1 MLVVFASAYQINCGP
16 VAPAEQKRSG
26 TLWVFAPGAHQAT
39 NECDPLLSMHETK
52 EKEARFVVE
61 LKHISK
67 VFQTNDG
74 DFQALKDVNLQIPDG
89 EIYGIIGMSGAGKST
104 LVRCINYL
112 EVPTEGSV
120 VIDGKELGS
129 LTEKGL
135 REERKSIGMI
145 FQHFNLLQQ
154 KNVIDN
160 VSFPLR
166 INGVNKKDAHKRAA
180 ELLEIVGLA
189 DKANSYPVQ
198 LSGGQQQRVAIA
210 RALAG
215 NPKILLCDEATSAL
229 DPQTTKSILELLKN
243 INEKYGITIVIITHQ
258 MAVVREICSHVAVIS
273 KGHIVENGEVS
284 EVFSRPKTK
293 EARELIMLE
302 SGENTW
308 YNESSEDDNCV
319 RIVFT
324 ENSAYEPVIS
334 NMIKKFNCDVSIYQ
348 ADTKKINGK
357 TTGEMI
363 IGLPKDEELSR
374 QLKSYLT
381 EKGIIVEEAR

>member
-1 MLVVFASAYQINCGP
+1 MSENIIQ
-16 VAPAEQKRSG
+16 
-26 TLWVFAPGAHQAT
+26 
-39 NECDPLLSMHETK
+39 
-52 EKEARFVVE
+52 
-61 LKHISK
+61 LKNISK
-67 VFQTNDG
+67 TFVTDKGEFK
-74 DFQALKDVNLQIPDG
+74 ALEDINLDISRG
-89 EIYGIIGMSGAGKST
+89 SIYGIIGMSGAGKST

-112 EVPTEGSV
+112 EVPTEGAV

-363 IGLPKDEELSR
+363 IGLPKDEKLSR
-374 QLKSYLT
+374 QLKDYLT

>member
-1 MLVVFASAYQINCGP
+1 MSENIIQ
-16 VAPAEQKRSG
+16 
-26 TLWVFAPGAHQAT
+26 
-39 NECDPLLSMHETK
+39 
-52 EKEARFVVE
+52 
-61 LKHISK
+61 LKNISK
-67 VFQTNDG
+67 TFVTDKGEFK
-74 DFQALKDVNLQIPDG
+74 ALEDINLDISRG
-89 EIYGIIGMSGAGKST
+89 SIYGIIGMSGAGKST

-302 SGENTW
+302 SGDNTW

-363 IGLPKDEELSR
+363 IGLPKDKELSR

>member
-1 MLVVFASAYQINCGP
+1 MSENIIQ
-16 VAPAEQKRSG
+16 
-26 TLWVFAPGAHQAT
+26 
-39 NECDPLLSMHETK
+39 
-52 EKEARFVVE
+52 
-61 LKHISK
+61 LKNISK
-67 VFQTNDG
+67 TFVTDKGEFK
-74 DFQALKDVNLQIPDG
+74 ALEDINLDISRG
-89 EIYGIIGMSGAGKST
+89 SIYGIIGMSGAGKST

-302 SGENTW
+302 SGDNTW

-381 EKGIIVEEAR
+381 EKGIVVEEAR

>member
-1 MLVVFASAYQINCGP
+1 MSENIIQ
-16 VAPAEQKRSG
+16 
-26 TLWVFAPGAHQAT
+26 
-39 NECDPLLSMHETK
+39 
-52 EKEARFVVE
+52 
-61 LKHISK
+61 LKNISK
-67 VFQTNDG
+67 TFVTDKGEFK
-74 DFQALKDVNLQIPDG
+74 ALEDINLDISRG
-89 EIYGIIGMSGAGKST
+89 SIYGIIGMSGAGKST

-112 EVPTEGSV
+112 EVPTEGAV
-120 VIDGKELGS
+120 VIDGKELGT

-284 EVFSRPKTK
+284 DVFSRPKTK

-302 SGENTW
+302 SGDNTW

-374 QLKSYLT
+374 QLKDYLT

>member
-1 MLVVFASAYQINCGP
+1 MSENIIQ
-16 VAPAEQKRSG
+16 
-26 TLWVFAPGAHQAT
+26 
-39 NECDPLLSMHETK
+39 
-52 EKEARFVVE
+52 
-61 LKHISK
+61 LKNISK
-67 VFQTNDG
+67 TFVTDKGEFK
-74 DFQALKDVNLQIPDG
+74 ALEDINLDISRG
-89 EIYGIIGMSGAGKST
+89 SIYGIIGMSGAGKST

-284 EVFSRPKTK
+284 DVFSRPKTK

-302 SGENTW
+302 SGDNTW

-363 IGLPKDEELSR
+363 IGLPKDNELSR
-374 QLKSYLT
+374 QLKDYLT

>member
-1 MLVVFASAYQINCGP
+1 MSENIIQ
-16 VAPAEQKRSG
+16 
-26 TLWVFAPGAHQAT
+26 
-39 NECDPLLSMHETK
+39 
-52 EKEARFVVE
+52 
-61 LKHISK
+61 LKNISK
-67 VFQTNDG
+67 TFVTDKGEFK
-74 DFQALKDVNLQIPDG
+74 ALENVSLDISRG
-89 EIYGIIGMSGAGKST
+89 SIYGIIGMSGAGKST

-120 VIDGKELGS
+120 VIDGKELDS

-302 SGENTW
+302 SGDNTW

-363 IGLPKDEELSR
+363 IGLPKDNELSR
-374 QLKSYLT
+374 QLKDYLT

>member
-1 MLVVFASAYQINCGP
+1 MSENIIQ
-16 VAPAEQKRSG
+16 
-26 TLWVFAPGAHQAT
+26 
-39 NECDPLLSMHETK
+39 
-52 EKEARFVVE
+52 
-61 LKHISK
+61 LKNISK
-67 VFQTNDG
+67 TFVTDKGEFK
-74 DFQALKDVNLQIPDG
+74 ALEDINLDISRG
-89 EIYGIIGMSGAGKST
+89 SIYGIIGMNGAGKST

-112 EVPTEGSV
+112 EVPTKGAV

-324 ENSAYEPVIS
+324 EKSAYEPVIS

-363 IGLPKDEELSR
+363 IGLPKDKELSR

>member
-1 MLVVFASAYQINCGP
+1 MSENIIQ
-16 VAPAEQKRSG
+16 
-26 TLWVFAPGAHQAT
+26 
-39 NECDPLLSMHETK
+39 
-52 EKEARFVVE
+52 
-61 LKHISK
+61 LKNISK
-67 VFQTNDG
+67 TFVTDKGEFK
-74 DFQALKDVNLQIPDG
+74 ALEDINLDISRG
-89 EIYGIIGMSGAGKST
+89 SIYGIIGMSGAGKST

-112 EVPTEGSV
+112 EIPTEGSV

-284 EVFSRPKTK
+284 DVFSRSKTK

-302 SGENTW
+302 SGDNTW

>member
-1 MLVVFASAYQINCGP
+1 MSENIIQ
-16 VAPAEQKRSG
+16 
-26 TLWVFAPGAHQAT
+26 
-39 NECDPLLSMHETK
+39 
-52 EKEARFVVE
+52 
-61 LKHISK
+61 LKNISK
-67 VFQTNDG
+67 TFVTDKGEFK
-74 DFQALKDVNLQIPDG
+74 ALEDINLDISRG
-89 EIYGIIGMSGAGKST
+89 SIYGIIGMSGAGKST

-112 EVPTEGSV
+112 EVPTEGAV

-189 DKANSYPVQ
+189 DKANSYPDQ

-284 EVFSRPKTK
+284 DVFSRPKTK

-302 SGENTW
+302 SGDNTW

-363 IGLPKDEELSR
+363 IGLPKDKELSR
-374 QLKSYLT
+374 QLKDYLT

>member
-1 MLVVFASAYQINCGP
+1 MSENIIQ
-16 VAPAEQKRSG
+16 
-26 TLWVFAPGAHQAT
+26 
-39 NECDPLLSMHETK
+39 
-52 EKEARFVVE
+52 
-61 LKHISK
+61 LKNISK
-67 VFQTNDG
+67 TFVTDKGEFK
-74 DFQALKDVNLQIPDG
+74 ALEDINLDISRG
-89 EIYGIIGMSGAGKST
+89 SIYGIIGMSGAGKST

-112 EVPTEGSV
+112 EVPTEGAV

-284 EVFSRPKTK
+284 EVFSRPKTN

-363 IGLPKDEELSR
+363 IGLPKDNELSR
-374 QLKSYLT
+374 QLKDYLT

>member
-1 MLVVFASAYQINCGP
+1 MSENIIQ
-16 VAPAEQKRSG
+16 
-26 TLWVFAPGAHQAT
+26 
-39 NECDPLLSMHETK
+39 
-52 EKEARFVVE
+52 
-61 LKHISK
+61 LKNISK
-67 VFQTNDG
+67 TFVTDKGEFK
-74 DFQALKDVNLQIPDG
+74 ALEDINLDISRG
-89 EIYGIIGMSGAGKST
+89 SIYGIIGMSGAGKST

-135 REERKSIGMI
+135 REERKEIGMI

-374 QLKSYLT
+374 QLKDYLT

>member
-1 MLVVFASAYQINCGP
+1 MSENIIQ
-16 VAPAEQKRSG
+16 
-26 TLWVFAPGAHQAT
+26 
-39 NECDPLLSMHETK
+39 
-52 EKEARFVVE
+52 
-61 LKHISK
+61 LKNISK
-67 VFQTNDG
+67 TFVTDKGEFK
-74 DFQALKDVNLQIPDG
+74 ALEDINLDISRG
-89 EIYGIIGMSGAGKST
+89 SIYGIIGMSGAGKST

-189 DKANSYPVQ
+189 DKANSYPDQ

-273 KGHIVENGEVS
+273 NGHIVENGEVS

>member
-1 MLVVFASAYQINCGP
+1 MSENIIQ
-16 VAPAEQKRSG
+16 
-26 TLWVFAPGAHQAT
+26 
-39 NECDPLLSMHETK
+39 
-52 EKEARFVVE
+52 
-61 LKHISK
+61 LKNISK
-67 VFQTNDG
+67 TFVTDKGEFK
-74 DFQALKDVNLQIPDG
+74 ALEDINLDISRG
-89 EIYGIIGMSGAGKST
+89 SIYGIIGMSGAGKST

-112 EVPTEGSV
+112 EVPTEGAV

-363 IGLPKDEELSR
+363 IGLPKDNELSR
-374 QLKSYLT
+374 QLKDYLT

>member
-1 MLVVFASAYQINCGP
+1 MSENIIQ
-16 VAPAEQKRSG
+16 
-26 TLWVFAPGAHQAT
+26 
-39 NECDPLLSMHETK
+39 
-52 EKEARFVVE
+52 
-61 LKHISK
+61 LKNISK
-67 VFQTNDG
+67 TFVTDKGEFK
-74 DFQALKDVNLQIPDG
+74 ALEDINLDISRG
-89 EIYGIIGMSGAGKST
+89 SIYGIIGMSGAGIST

-112 EVPTEGSV
+112 EVPTEGAV

-363 IGLPKDEELSR
+363 IGLPKDNELSR

>member
-1 MLVVFASAYQINCGP
+1 MSENIIQ
-16 VAPAEQKRSG
+16 
-26 TLWVFAPGAHQAT
+26 
-39 NECDPLLSMHETK
+39 
-52 EKEARFVVE
+52 
-61 LKHISK
+61 LKNISK
-67 VFQTNDG
+67 TFVTDKGEFK
-74 DFQALKDVNLQIPDG
+74 ALENVSLDISRG
-89 EIYGIIGMSGAGKST
+89 SIYGIIGMSGAGKST

-112 EVPTEGSV
+112 EVPTEGAV

-363 IGLPKDEELSR
+363 IGLPKDNELSR
-374 QLKSYLT
+374 QLKDYLT

>member
-1 MLVVFASAYQINCGP
+1 MSENIIQ
-16 VAPAEQKRSG
+16 
-26 TLWVFAPGAHQAT
+26 
-39 NECDPLLSMHETK
+39 
-52 EKEARFVVE
+52 
-61 LKHISK
+61 LKNISK
-67 VFQTNDG
+67 TFVTDKGEFK
-74 DFQALKDVNLQIPDG
+74 ALEDINLDISRG
-89 EIYGIIGMSGAGKST
+89 SIYGIIGMSGAGKST

-112 EVPTEGSV
+112 EVPTEGAV

-135 REERKSIGMI
+135 REERKEIVMI

-302 SGENTW
+302 SGDNTW

-374 QLKSYLT
+374 QLKDYLT

>member
-1 MLVVFASAYQINCGP
+1 MSENIIQ
-16 VAPAEQKRSG
+16 
-26 TLWVFAPGAHQAT
+26 
-39 NECDPLLSMHETK
+39 
-52 EKEARFVVE
+52 
-61 LKHISK
+61 LKNISK
-67 VFQTNDG
+67 TFVTDKGEFK
-74 DFQALKDVNLQIPDG
+74 ALEDINLDISRG
-89 EIYGIIGMSGAGKST
+89 SIYGIIGMSGAGKST

-135 REERKSIGMI
+135 RDERKSIGMI

>member
-1 MLVVFASAYQINCGP
+1 MSENIIQ
-16 VAPAEQKRSG
+16 
-26 TLWVFAPGAHQAT
+26 
-39 NECDPLLSMHETK
+39 
-52 EKEARFVVE
+52 
-61 LKHISK
+61 LKNISK
-67 VFQTNDG
+67 TFVTDKGEFK
-74 DFQALKDVNLQIPDG
+74 ALENVSLDISRG
-89 EIYGIIGMSGAGKST
+89 SIYGIIGMSGAGKST

-112 EVPTEGSV
+112 EVPTEGAV
-120 VIDGKELGS
+120 VIDRKELGS

-302 SGENTW
+302 SGDNTW

-374 QLKSYLT
+374 QLKDYLT